1 MLKHNKTI
9 ISVLSFLALPTV
21 AQLLTGALQALA
33 VIVGLLLVV
42 ALLALAG
49 FGAFTGY
56 KMFTA
61 E

>member
-1 MLKHNKTI
+1 MLKNHKMI
-9 ISVLSFLALPTV
+9 ISVLSFLALPTI

-42 ALLALAG
+42 TLLALAG

-56 KMFTA
+56 RMFA
-61 E
+61 GE